1 MCSALSLHIVSL
13 CQCQSNLKKN
23 FIFIILVFKPHLL
36 SAPFRLVLALGI
48 LTLIYTVFNTIEH
61 CFGYFMKGEDL
72 PDGIILGAYVSI
84 FKEGEDMY
92 TIYLYL

>member
-1 MCSALSLHIVSL
+1 M
-13 CQCQSNLKKN
+13 
-23 FIFIILVFKPHLL
+23 
-36 SAPFRLVLALGI
+36 LALGI

-84 FKEGEDMY
+84 FKKGEDMH
-92 TIYLYL
+92 TIIYIFSLEIGNNGNVSFSACVGAALLGLTRGCIEC